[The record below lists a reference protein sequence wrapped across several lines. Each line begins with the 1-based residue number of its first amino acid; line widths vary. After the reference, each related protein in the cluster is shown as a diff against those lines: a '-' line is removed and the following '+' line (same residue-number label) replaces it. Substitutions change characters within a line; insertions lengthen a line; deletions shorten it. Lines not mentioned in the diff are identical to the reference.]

1 MGLVSNRIPPHRILL
16 AATVLMAG
24 TGVGFAALSDLWPL
38 LVVAFVGTL
47 NPTGGDVSV
56 FLPVE
61 QSLLSSK
68 VDPAERTALFA
79 RYNLGGVFAGALGA
93 LASAIPELVAHSAGW
108 DVLALERAAF
118 LLYGAVGVL
127 IALIYLPM
135 RTPAVVPSSGGPL
148 RESRGVILRLSA
160 IFSIDSLGG
169 GFVVQALLVLW
180 LHQRFDLSTGVV
192 ATVFFVAGL
201 LSAFSQLAASWLSS
215 RIGLIQTMVYT
226 HLPANVFL
234 IVAALMPAAPLAITF
249 LLLRTALAQ
258 MDVPAR
264 QSYVMAIVPPAER
277 AAAASVTNV
286 PRSLASAFAPLIAGA
301 LLSRTTFGWPLIIG
315 GVLKI
320 LYDLLLLARFRSVPT
335 LDTR

>member
-1 MGLVSNRIPPHRILL
+1 
-16 AATVLMAG
+16 MAG

-38 LVVAFVGTL
+38 LIVAFIGTL

-68 VDPAERTALFA
+68 VDPVDRTALFA

-108 DVLALERAAF
+108 DLLALERTAF

-127 IALIYLPM
+127 IALIYLPLS
-135 RTPAVVPSSGGPL
+135 TPAVVASSGGPL
-148 RESRGVILRLSA
+148 RESRGIILRLSA
-160 IFSIDSLGG
+160 LFSIDSLGG

-226 HLPANVFL
+226 HLPANAFL
-234 IVAALMPAAPLAITF
+234 ILAALMPTAPLAITF

-301 LLSRTTFGWPLIIG
+301 LLSRTSFGWPLIIG
-315 GVLKI
+315 GGLKI

-335 LDTR
+335 LDSR